1 MPVRFGFDS
10 AMSYFNMSLVTI
22 GRLMLIPVILAVFIG
37 LSWASEIK
45 VIYPDREAIDDKSTY
60 PYALLELALQKS
72 QKAYRLIPS
81 RLPMTDAR
89 ARVELSR
96 KRISIAWFGTST
108 TFEHQFRTI
117 RFPITQGLLG
127 HRLLVIHKDDQE
139 QFSRIRTL
147 EDLKNLSAGQGI
159 GWADVEI
166 LKHAGLNVKT
176 DMVDDLFLMIN
187 RHQII
192 DYFPLG
198 VNEIFNFVAN
208 KISRFPHLAV
218 EKNLVLVYPFDFFFF
233 VNIDNKQ
240 LHDIV
245 YQGLLQ
251 AHADGSFDRLFT
263 SHPDHSGFLNK
274 AELKRRHKISIDNPV
289 LSKETNDLLKKF
301 SYTR

>member
-1 MPVRFGFDS
+1 MCS
-10 AMSYFNMSLVTI
+10 S
-22 GRLMLIPVILAVFIG
+22 
-37 LSWASEIK
+37 
-45 VIYPDREAIDDKSTY
+45 
-60 PYALLELALQKS
+60 
-72 QKAYRLIPS
+72 
-81 RLPMTDAR
+81 
-89 ARVELSR
+89 
-96 KRISIAWFGTST
+96 
-108 TFEHQFRTI
+108 
-117 RFPITQGLLG
+117 
-127 HRLLVIHKDDQE
+127 
-139 QFSRIRTL
+139 
-147 EDLKNLSAGQGI
+147 DL
-159 GWADVEI
+159 
-166 LKHAGLNVKT
+166 
-176 DMVDDLFLMIN
+176 